1 MRTRIAVIGGGAS
14 AVSFCALSAKRL
26 NNCDITVF
34 EKNDDIGLGLAY
46 APKDP
51 YFLLNVPAAKMGLF
65 ADNSS
70 DFYHWLKS
78 TAAQRGAWHEKLA
91 HKSIEATDF
100 APRMLYG
107 AYLQDRFETAIKI
120 APERG
125 NTLKVLQKEISK
137 VSPIAHDTKHKLK
150 LEAQTGYMDEFD
162 VVLLAT
168 GNSLP
173 KSLPIIHKA
182 EAEAGVSQAYPNP
195 YHAEFYNKAWGA
207 DDHIICIGTG
217 LSMVDAVHV
226 LSEKNYQGRFT
237 AISRRGLLPFA
248 HLPKTAQYTVPSPFL
263 EVDTM
268 PEKLSELIRC
278 IREHL
283 SQNQEGAALP
293 WQIMLDSLRPV
304 ANTLWHSLSAQDQ
317 KRMMRIMPWWNVAR
331 HRIPDYVHKKLMDM
345 QASGQLQIVKSH
357 IETIQIQVAETGGIE
372 KKPVKELIEVTLKNG
387 GLIKGSAVV
396 NCSGYSYNA
405 APLQKICSDIPLSTH
420 WSGSLQAASA
430 QSLKVSQEYPIYAIG
445 PLLCGAE
452 FESTAIHEIRSHA
465 ALLVSELLEK
475 QG

>member
-14 AVSFCALSAKRL
+14 AVSFCALSTKRL

-34 EKNDDIGLGLAY
+34 EKNEDTGLGLAY

-65 ADNSS
+65 ADNPG
-70 DFYHWLKS
+70 DFYHWLES
-78 TAAQRGAWHEKLA
+78 TAAQWGVWHEKFSPI
-91 HKSIEATDF
+91 SIEATDF

-107 AYLQDRFETAIKI
+107 EYLQDRLETAIKI

-125 NTLKVLQKEISK
+125 NTLRVLQKEISR

-150 LEAQTGYMDEFD
+150 LEAQTDYKDEFD

-168 GNSLP
+168 GNSFP
-173 KSLPIIHKA
+173 KSLPIIRKVEV
-182 EAEAGVSQAYPNP
+182 EANISHAYPNP

-207 DDHIICIGTG
+207 EDHIICIGTG

-263 EVDTM
+263 KMDTM
-268 PEKLSELIRC
+268 PEKLSELIRR
-278 IREHL
+278 IREHVL
-283 SQNQEGAALP
+283 QNQEGAALP

-304 ANTLWHSLSAQDQ
+304 ANTLWHGLSAQDQ
-317 KRMMRIMPWWNVAR
+317 KRMMRVMPWWNVAR

-357 IETIQIQVAETGGIE
+357 IETIQIQTAETGEIE
-372 KKPVKELIEVTLKNG
+372 KEPIEVTLKNG
-387 GLIKGSAVV
+387 SLVKGSAVV

-475 QG
+475 QV